1 MKKRFGILL
10 SLAITLSL
18 VACSNKPST
27 TPIAP
32 APSSSIQNESTPE
45 DTGNLSVPEQ
55 SEVQDSEDEYPPL
68 PTAIEFEENYMPYFG
83 EQATISKV
91 DRDSIA
97 PDGSGAVYRVEVEV
111 TSEYAEWSG
120 AHLTRL
126 EFDKMSDQWRIT
138 AHTWETPCKASIK
151 DSAFVGSV
159 QILKPHGREH
169 QFPIDMEIINMSA
182 DDCSITWKATN
193 GKSTINGKEEGELI
207 CTLVQG
213 NCEDNA
219 DTPCWYLE
227 DIICEFPDVEDKYG
241 IKIEAED
248 GMFIYPIE

>member
-1 MKKRFGILL
+1 MKKSIVILFALAVTL
-10 SLAITLSL
+10 SLA
-18 VACSNKPST
+18 ACGNKPST
-27 TPIAP
+27 TPTDP
-32 APSSSIQNESTPE
+32 VPSSSVQNESAPE
-45 DTGNLSVPEQ
+45 AAGNLNAPEQ
-55 SEVQDSEDEYPPL
+55 SEVQNSEDEYPPL
-68 PTAIEFEENYMPYFG
+68 PTAIEFEDNYMPYFG

-91 DRDSIA
+91 DRDSSA
-97 PDGSGAVYRVEVEV
+97 PDGSGAVYRVEVAV

-126 EFDKMSDQWRIT
+126 EFDTTSDQWRVT
-138 AHTWETPCKASIK
+138 AHTWEVLRTASIK
-151 DSAFVGSV
+151 DAAFVGKV

-169 QFPIDMEIINMSA
+169 QHPIDMEIINMSA
-182 DDCSITWKATN
+182 DSCSITWKATN
-193 GKSTINGKEEGELI
+193 GKSTINGKEEGELS

-227 DIICEFPDVEDKYG
+227 DVICEFPDVEDKYG